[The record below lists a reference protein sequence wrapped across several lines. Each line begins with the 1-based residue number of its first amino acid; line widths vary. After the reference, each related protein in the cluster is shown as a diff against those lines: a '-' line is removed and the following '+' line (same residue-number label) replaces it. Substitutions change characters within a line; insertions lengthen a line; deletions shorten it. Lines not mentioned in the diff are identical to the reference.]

1 MHIITGNHQR
11 VQDRAFSY
19 VAHKRRWP
27 SLEVFSLL
35 EILSFVEE
43 QDGAQTEHTGCS
55 TYDDHSNSQV
65 SSRMVINGHHTDC
78 MILGQEALNALWY

>member
-1 MHIITGNHQR
+1 MIIGIATQHMNSESSDW
-11 VQDRAFSY
+11 DRAFSY

-43 QDGAQTEHTGCS
+43 QDGAQTEHTGCN
-55 TYDDHSNSQV
+55 TYDDHLNSQV
-65 SSRMVINGHHTDC
+65 SSHMVINGHHTDC
-78 MILGQEALNALWY
+78 MILG